1 MFFVKAMS
9 SFSEMQTYNNRKHNN
24 EKSDNCEIDS
34 VLKRI
39 KVKIDINEEL
49 SYRIPRRVR
58 AVLEIKDGDNY
69 SICPKCK
76 CTMERDYQSFC
87 DRCGQ
92 KLNWDYFEKAKVIK
106 WTPYRKSRKRAANI
120 VLKYVSCIMIRFG
133 NTSTILLVGP
143 DKGNRH

>member
-1 MFFVKAMS
+1 MF
-9 SFSEMQTYNNRKHNN
+9 
-24 EKSDNCEIDS
+24 
-34 VLKRI
+34 KRI

-49 SYRIPRRVR
+49 SYRIPRKVK
-58 AVLEIKDGDNY
+58 AVFELKDGDDY

-76 CTMERDYQSFC
+76 STLERDYQSFC

-92 KLNWDYFEKAKVIK
+92 KLDWDYFEKAKVIK
-106 WTPYRKSRKRAANI
+106 WSPNYYRKSRNRAANT

-143 DKGNRH
+143 GKENRH